1 MFCADLDVTGAAAQA
16 GRMSNTH
23 NTKTWAA
30 LGVLVLSA
38 SACSMDM
45 MADTGSATALNGAAP
60 ASIAQHDVAEEPVAA
75 APEESA
81 GNPFV
86 SAASDPLSTFASD
99 VDTASYD
106 LFRSVLQNEG
116 RLLPVQSVRSEEFI
130 NSFQYDYPAP
140 ARDATH
146 PFAIDIAASPD
157 FLGTERTL
165 LRVGVQALPLAEFEK
180 KPANIAF
187 LIDVSGSMQD
197 ELKLPLV
204 KRLLIETLEVLN
216 EDDRVAIVT
225 YANGTG
231 VALASSPA
239 SSKTIPSVID
249 DLTAGGSTA
258 GASGLDLAYEQVQA
272 HFIEGGINHVILCTD
287 GDFNVGPSS
296 TAELVRAIELKRQTG
311 ITFTAVGFG
320 TQPNDQML
328 EAISNKGNGVY
339 GIVGSQEQ
347 ATTYAHERMLSSV
360 QLVAK
365 DLKIQVEFNPEHVYA
380 YRLIGYED
388 RALTDEQ
395 FRDDAVDAGEVG
407 AGHRVTALYDLALK
421 QQDLPENATL
431 TEGEGQ
437 GEQQVIAPSDLALV
451 HVRYKHLDAD
461 VEDAAFETQQALAV
475 SAIADPDLDLRWA
488 GSVAAFAELLRGNP
502 YVTGDMLDPIATNLA
517 MVVAEKDDPA
527 KREFIQLFEQARP
540 MLGH

>member
-1 MFCADLDVTGAAAQA
+1 
-16 GRMSNTH
+16 MSNTH

-30 LGVLVLSA
+30 LGVLGLSA
-38 SACSMDM
+38 SACATDM
-45 MADTGSATALNGAAP
+45 MADGASLTSLNGAAP
-60 ASIAQHDVAEEPVAA
+60 NVIAEQDVAVEPVAD
-75 APEESA
+75 APEETA

-130 NSFQYDYPAP
+130 NSFHYDYPAP
-140 ARDATH
+140 ARGAAH

-157 FLGTERTL
+157 FLGTQRTL
-165 LRVGVQALPLAEFEK
+165 LRVGVQALPLADFEK

-204 KRLLIETLEVLN
+204 KRLLTETLEVLD

-239 SSKTIPSVID
+239 SSKTIPRVID

-320 TQPNDQML
+320 TAPNDEML

-451 HVRYKHLDAD
+451 HVRYKHLDAGA
-461 VEDAAFETQQALAV
+461 EDTAFETQQALAV
-475 SAIADPDLDLRWA
+475 SAIDAPDLDLRWA
-488 GSVAAFAELLRGNP
+488 GSVAAFAEMLRGNP
-502 YVTGDMLDPIATNLA
+502 YVTNDMLDPIAENLA
-517 MVVAEKDDPA
+517 LVVAEDDDPA
-527 KREFIQLFEQARP
+527 KREFIELFEQARP